1 MVVSSFTNMDTFP
14 TIFPPGGDSGLT
26 SSQSEFQKMLIDE
39 RLRCEHHKT
48 NYQTLKTEHTRLQD
62 EYIKLQNEL
71 KRLLNEKQTHQEK
84 FQQLL
89 EELRGELVEKTKV
102 LEEMKL
108 QVLTPQKLE
117 LLRAQIQQELET
129 PMRERFRN
137 LDEEVE
143 KYRAGYNKLR
153 YEHTFLKSE
162 FEHQKEKF
170 ARILEEEK
178 IKYESE
184 IARLEKDK
192 ELHNQLFSVDPTRDS
207 KQMEQLVREKVHLCQ
222 KLKGLQAEVEEL
234 RAEKENSGAQVESA
248 QRIQVRQLAEMQT
261 TVRSLEAEKQSA
273 KLQAE
278 RLEKELQS
286 SNEQNTTLIS
296 KLHKAEREINTL
308 TSKVKELK
316 HSSKLEITDIRLEA
330 ARAKSELERERNKIQ
345 SELDGL
351 QSDNEILKSAVEH
364 HKVLLVEKDR
374 ELIRKVQAARDEG
387 YQKLVVLQDEKL
399 ELESRLADLEKMKVE
414 HDVWRQSE
422 RDQCEEKLRA
432 SQMAE
437 ESARRELQSIRLK
450 LQQQIVDIENAEK
463 EKIESSDLKK
473 QISSLQIQVTS
484 LAQSENELLNSN
496 QILKEMVERLKQEC
510 RSLRSQ
516 AEKAQLEVEK
526 TLEERQIQWMEEK
539 HKLHERITD
548 REERYN
554 QAKEKLQ
561 RAAIAQKKRK
571 SLHENKLKRLQEK
584 VEVLEAKREELE
596 TENQVLNRQNV
607 PFEEYTRLQKR
618 LKDIQRRHNEFR
630 SLILVPNLPPTASI
644 NPVSFQS
651 STVIPGMELSF
662 SPHMQEEQHQ
672 RELSLLR
679 KRLEELETTQRK
691 QLEELGSPGE

>member
-1 MVVSSFTNMDTFP
+1 MVVSLFTNMDTFP
-14 TIFPPGGDSGLT
+14 NIFPTGGDTGLN
-26 SSQSEFQKMLIDE
+26 SESEFQKMLIDE
-39 RLRCEHHKT
+39 RLRCDHHKT
-48 NYQTLKTEHTRLQD
+48 NYQTLKVEHTRLQG
-62 EYIKLQNEL
+62 EYIKSQNEL
-71 KRLLNEKQTHQEK
+71 KRLLNEKETNQEK
-84 FQQLL
+84 FQLLL
-89 EELRGELVEKTKV
+89 EELKGELVEKTKD
-102 LEEMKL
+102 LEEIKL

-129 PMRERFRN
+129 PMRERLRN

-143 KYRAGYNKLR
+143 KYRAEYNKLR

-162 FEHQKEKF
+162 FEHQKEEF
-170 ARILEEEK
+170 ARISEEEK
-178 IKYESE
+178 IKYES
-184 IARLEKDK
+184 
-192 ELHNQLFSVDPTRDS
+192 
-207 KQMEQLVREKVHLCQ
+207 
-222 KLKGLQAEVEEL
+222 
-234 RAEKENSGAQVESA
+234 
-248 QRIQVRQLAEMQT
+248 
-261 TVRSLEAEKQSA
+261 EAEKQSA

-286 SNEQNTTLIS
+286 SNEQNTFLTS
-296 KLHKAEREINTL
+296 KLHKADREINTL

-316 HSSKLEITDIRLEA
+316 HSNKLEITDIKLEA
-330 ARAKSELERERNKIQ
+330 ARAKSELEREKNKIQ

-351 QSDNEILKSAVEH
+351 QSDNEILKSAVEY

-374 ELIRKVQAARDEG
+374 ELIRKVQAAKEEG
-387 YQKLVVLQDEKL
+387 YQKLVVLQGEKL
-399 ELESRLADLEKMKVE
+399 ELENRLADLEKMKLE

-422 RDQCEEKLRA
+422 KDQCEEKLRA

-450 LQQQIVDIENAEK
+450 LQQQIVNIENAEK
-463 EKIESSDLKK
+463 EKSENSDLKQ

-484 LAQSENELLNSN
+484 LAQSENDLLNSN
-496 QILKEMVERLKQEC
+496 QMLKEMVERLKQEC
-510 RSLRSQ
+510 RNLRSQ
-516 AEKAQLEVEK
+516 AEKVQVEVEK
-526 TLEERQIQWMEEK
+526 TLEEKQILWLEEK
-539 HKLHERITD
+539 HKLHARITD
-548 REERYN
+548 REEKYN

-571 SLHENKLKRLQEK
+571 SLHENKLRRLQEK
-584 VEVLEAKREELE
+584 VEVLEAKKEELE

-630 SLILVPNLPPTASI
+630 SLILVPNMPPTASV
-644 NPVSFQS
+644 NPVSMQS
-651 STVIPGMELSF
+651 SAMVPGMELSF
-662 SPHMQEEQHQ
+662 PPHMQEEQHQ

>member
-1 MVVSSFTNMDTFP
+1 MVVSTFTDMDTFP
-14 TIFPPGGDSGLT
+14 NNFPPGGDSGLT
-26 SSQSEFQKMLIDE
+26 GSQSEFQKMLIDE
-39 RLRCEHHKT
+39 RLRCEHHKA
-48 NYQTLKTEHTRLQD
+48 NYQTLKAEHTRLQN
-62 EYIKLQNEL
+62 EYVQLQNEL
-71 KRLLNEKQTHQEK
+71 KHLFNEKQT
-84 FQQLL
+84 QQGKLQLLL
-89 EELRGELVEKTKV
+89 EELRGELVEKTKD

-108 QVLTPQKLE
+108 QILTPQKLE

-137 LDEEVE
+137 LDDEVE
-143 KYRAGYNKLR
+143 KYRAVYNKLR

-162 FEHQKEKF
+162 FEHQKEEY
-170 ARILEEEK
+170 ARILDEGK

-184 IARLEKDK
+184 IARLEEDK
-192 ELHNQLFSVDPTRDS
+192 EELRNQLLNVDLTKDS
-207 KQMEQLVREKVHLCQ
+207 KRVEQLAREKVYLCQ
-222 KLKGLQAEVEEL
+222 KLKGLEAEVAEL
-234 RAEKENSGAQVESA
+234 KAEKENSEAQVENA
-248 QRIQVRQLAEMQT
+248 QRIQVRQLAEMQA
-261 TVRSLEAEKQSA
+261 TVRSLE
-273 KLQAE
+273 
-278 RLEKELQS
+278 
-286 SNEQNTTLIS
+286 
-296 KLHKAEREINTL
+296 
-308 TSKVKELK
+308 VKELK
-316 HSSKLEITDIRLEA
+316 HSNKLEITDIKLET

-351 QSDNEILKSAVEH
+351 QSDNEILKAAVEH

-374 ELIRKVQAARDEG
+374 ELIRKVQAAKEEG

-399 ELESRLADLEKMKVE
+399 ELENRLADLEKMKVE

-422 RDQCEEKLRA
+422 KDQYEEKLRA

-437 ESARRELQSIRLK
+437 EITRKELQSVRLK
-450 LQQQIVDIENAEK
+450 LQQQIVTIENAEK
-463 EKIESSDLKK
+463 EKNENSDLKQ

-484 LAQSENELLNSN
+484 LAQSENDLLNSN
-496 QILKEMVERLKQEC
+496 QMLKEMVERLKQEC
-510 RSLRSQ
+510 RNFRSQ
-516 AEKAQLEVEK
+516 AEKAQLEAEK
-526 TLEERQIQWMEEK
+526 MLEEKQIQWLEEK

-548 REERYN
+548 REEKCN

-584 VEVLEAKREELE
+584 VEVLEAKKEELE

-607 PFEEYTRLQKR
+607 PFEDYTRLQKR

-630 SLILVPNLPPTASI
+630 SLILVPNMPPTASI

-651 STVIPGMELSF
+651 SAMVPIMELPF
-662 SPHMQEEQHQ
+662 PPHMQEEQHQ

-691 QLEELGSPGE
+691 QLEELGSSGE